1 LKVVLTK
8 TVLMIKLRQYDVFAL
23 YSLPYS
29 TEHFL
34 IRQMDNNITQ
44 FNSKSLQQQ
53 GFVIH
58 PFKEDKS
65 CPAVF
70 IRQDKL
76 HKNPIIHFTSN
87 HRGTVRSIDREQYL
101 EQVQDFIE
109 ATQQDY
115 KKIIFSRIETVN
127 LETGDL
133 FQLFNTLKELYPN
146 TFVYLFNLPGIGCW
160 MGASPEIFV
169 SQKGNNY
176 ETVALAGTQ
185 RNLGI
190 PLENVFWGEKEIEE
204 QAIVERYV
212 EEKLQQQKVNY
223 QKTVPY
229 TSQAGKLLHL
239 KTKFRFRPTSD
250 LFKFLKVLHPTPAV
264 CGIPKQ
270 AATDFIL
277 HHEAHKRAYYSG
289 FLGPINIEGESN
301 LYVNLR
307 CMQVFKDKFALY
319 VGGGITAD
327 SNGEKEWEE
336 TEIKSQTMAD
346 VIERIYAG
354 SLMV

>member
-1 LKVVLTK
+1 
-8 TVLMIKLRQYDVFAL
+8 MIKLRQHDIFAL
-23 YSLPYS
+23 YNLPYS

-34 IRQMDNNITQ
+34 IRQMDNQINE
-44 FNSKSLQQQ
+44 FNDKSLTKQ

-58 PFKEDKS
+58 PFVENRYY
-65 CPAVF
+65 PAVF
-70 IRQDKL
+70 IRKDEWYR
-76 HKNPIIHFTSN
+76 NPTIAFYSN
-87 HRGTVRSIDREQYL
+87 HKGSVKSIDRTTYL
-101 EQVQDFIE
+101 KEVQQFIR
-109 ATQQDY
+109 ATQRQY
-115 KKIIFSRIETVN
+115 KKVIFSRIETIK
-127 LETGDL
+127 LQTGDL
-133 FQLFNTLKELYPN
+133 FQLFITLKEMYKN
-146 TFVYLFNLPGIGCW
+146 AFVYLFNLPGIGCW
-160 MGASPEIFV
+160 MGASPEVFV
-169 SQKGNNY
+169 TQNGDNY

-212 EEKLQQQKVNY
+212 EEKLQQQKVSY

-250 LFKFLKVLHPTPAV
+250 AFNFLKVLHPTPAV

-277 HHEAHKRAYYSG
+277 HHEQHERGYYSG
-289 FLGPINIEGESN
+289 FLGPLNIDKKSN
-301 LYVNLR
+301 LFVNLR

-327 SNGEKEWEE
+327 SNAEKEWDE

-346 VIERIYAG
+346 VIERIYMD
-354 SLMV
+354 SVMV

>member
-1 LKVVLTK
+1 
-8 TVLMIKLRQYDVFAL
+8 MIKLRQYDVFAL

-169 SQKGNNY
+169 SQKRNNY

-250 LFKFLKVLHPTPAV
+250 LFNFLKVLHPTPAV

-346 VIERIYAG
+346 VIERIYTD